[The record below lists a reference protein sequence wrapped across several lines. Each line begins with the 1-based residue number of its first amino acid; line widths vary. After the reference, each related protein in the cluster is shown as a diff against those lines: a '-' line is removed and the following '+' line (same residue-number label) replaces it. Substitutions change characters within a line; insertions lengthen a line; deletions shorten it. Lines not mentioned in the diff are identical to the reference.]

1 MKQMKNQT
9 MTAMD
14 EQQIF
19 QLEGE
24 IQQKAGLDPDL
35 AKQWDE
41 LERMRITPDTE
52 IPPMEFLFEIDGKP
66 CFPLGELSA
75 LSGRAKSGKTYFASL
90 LMAACFR
97 PEVMGIR
104 RISDQPLHVL
114 WYDTEQGLAS
124 TQLILKSR
132 ILPLI
137 HPPRPLP
144 DTDGET
150 VFPAAHFEIFN
161 ARCKLWNERQGLL
174 EAAIDKFKPQLVI
187 LDGIRDLTD
196 DINSNTRSQNV
207 MERLMKS
214 AQENRCCILCLIHQ
228 NKSLEDRSMRGSLG
242 GELLNKAFEVYEIVN
257 QDEVFSVEQRISRN
271 GRIRQKYHFRLDK
284 NGMPVYVGFQEAG
297 AKAQGSGS
305 KLQAS
310 DGRSTGMPRPKF
322 NEDYVK
328 EVKENGFVEF
338 NDVKLFADALKDG
351 QRLNDNQLRQRVK
364 ELSGITTPPLYYAVF
379 YKARDRGIITGVL
392 ENDGIMRYSYT
403 PSQAELAF

>member
-1 MKQMKNQT
+1 MKNQT
-9 MTAMD
+9 MTVMD

-41 LERMRITPDTE
+41 LEKMRITPDTE
-52 IPPMEFLFEIDGKP
+52 IPPIEFLFEIDGKP

-144 DTDGET
+144 DADGET
-150 VFPAAHFEIFN
+150 AFPAAHFEIFN

-284 NGMPVYVGFQEAG
+284 YGMPVYMGFQKAG
-297 AKAQGSGS
+297 TKAQGSGS